1 MSWGDTHGTLRG
13 SLYFVAPPSTMPIL
27 YTPKQLLHGEVPTVS
42 TIRGLPFL
50 IQDALEAMLNAG
62 EIVGATS
69 FGSLF
74 VPEAPVT
81 CASDIDWFIIFSE
94 TRHMLESQHWRVLQG
109 ELSRRHVQFY
119 TASLAME
126 HVRTG
131 NHTLCSLLHGVKQ
144 ADQRLITGKDPLE
157 IVRMH
162 GGTQNSV
169 ERTLQ
174 LFSSFT
180 RFFFENYV
188 NLYDLHNTYDGAVRL
203 LTEMVSLWKDIIA
216 SMIVATLPEDGALP
230 VRWSVYEQLYA
241 HRFSR
246 DVLAGG
252 ACVAKFLE
260 DVRER
265 MERYDQLRNSG
276 AALQP
281 FCEEHAAFLAK
292 SLELIPMAA
301 HFAEV
306 NISMYR
312 TWARALPGRR
322 RKRLSSQAT
331 RYVYNG

>member
-1 MSWGDTHGTLRG
+1 
-13 SLYFVAPPSTMPIL
+13 MPVL
-27 YTPKQLLHGEVPTVS
+27 YTPNQLLHGEVPAVS

-50 IQDALEAMLNAG
+50 IQDALEAMFQAG

-74 VPEAPVT
+74 VPDAPIT
-81 CASDIDWFIIFSE
+81 CASDIDWLIIFSE

-109 ELSRRHVQFY
+109 ELRRRHVQFY

-144 ADQRLITGKDPLE
+144 ADHRLVTGEDPLA
-157 IVRMH
+157 VLRVH
-162 GGTQNSV
+162 GATQNSV

-180 RFFFENYV
+180 RFFFESYT
-188 NLYDLHNTYDGAVRL
+188 NLYDIHDTYDVAVRL
-203 LTEMVSLWKDIIA
+203 LTEMVSLWKDVLA
-216 SMIVATLPEDGALP
+216 CMIVATLPEEGTLP
-230 VRWSVYEQLYA
+230 VRWSVYEQLYEN
-241 HRFSR
+241 RVSR
-246 DVLAGG
+246 DVLAAG
-252 ACVAKFLE
+252 ACVAKFLD
-260 DVRER
+260 DVRQR
-265 MERYDQLRNSG
+265 MERYDQLRHTG
-276 AALQP
+276 EALHP
-281 FCEEHAAFLAK
+281 FCEEHAEFLVK

-306 NISMYR
+306 NISAYR
-312 TWARALPGRR
+312 LWAHALPGRR